1 MLRSERLSLPAL
13 LRPQV
18 WPHPLSDDATSSQIN
33 EFPPTY
39 ERIKSHVH
47 ATGDIMIRVV
57 TWNQE
62 AKETPTPEEL
72 AKILFPSRKYHIIAV
87 GTQECEN
94 TFAKSII
101 TPSKVKWEAML
112 ESALGMDYDVVRSH
126 SLQTS
131 HIILFAHKSIVHLLS
146 NVRSRAVPTGI
157 GDTLGNKGG
166 IGIALSIGESTFI
179 FVNAHLSA
187 HQHATERRTREFYK
201 ICNGLATKIWKR
213 DSETSA
219 ASSSSANNGEEEW
232 AHRDRYDINISE
244 EADVHENLLDD
255 GDIISDPTE
264 LAPLLHSNM
273 QCTENDNSVHPNANP
288 LVNAF
293 DHVFIFGDLNFRI
306 NGTREIIDGML
317 EYHMHDALLCNDQ
330 LTMLLQFN
338 RIFFG
343 FNEGP
348 LNFFPTYKF
357 DHNSGERIDIEY
369 AMLLQPFW
377 NKSTS
382 FSFCGLKDQYDSSH
396 RRRVPSWTD
405 RVLFKSDECT
415 QVLSYC
421 SAPDIRT
428 SDHRPVYATFRSRIQ
443 FDNESSKK
451 YTTPLWEGRGETR
464 SEVCCIS

>member
-1 MLRSERLSLPAL
+1 
-13 LRPQV
+13 
-18 WPHPLSDDATSSQIN
+18 
-33 EFPPTY
+33 
-39 ERIKSHVH
+39 
-47 ATGDIMIRVV
+47 MIRIV

-72 AKILFPSRKYHIIAV
+72 TNILFPCRKYHIIAV

-101 TPSKVKWEAML
+101 TPSKAKWEATL
-112 ESALGMDYDVVRSH
+112 EAALGMDYDVVRSH

-166 IGIALSIGESTFI
+166 IGIALSFGESTFI

-219 ASSSSANNGEEEW
+219 ASSANNGEEEW
-232 AHRDRYDINISE
+232 AHRDRYDSNISE

-264 LAPLLHSNM
+264 LAPLLHPNM
-273 QCTENDNSVHPNANP
+273 HCTEIDNSDHPNANP

-306 NGTREIIDGML
+306 NGTREVIDGML

-343 FNEGP
+343 FDEGP

-357 DHNSGERIDIEY
+357 DHNSGERNDYEY
-369 AMLLQPFW
+369 CTLCCYNLSGT
-377 NKSTS
+377 NRHHS
-382 FSFCGLKDQYDSSH
+382 FPFCGFADQYDSSH

-405 RVLFKSDECT
+405 RVLFKSDEWT

-451 YTTPLWEGRGETR
+451 YETPRWEGRGETR